1 MINIIYY
8 IIVNTLMSMFKIIF
22 NKIRSM
28 SVHGDDS
35 VLK

>member
-1 MINIIYY
+1 MMNAS
-8 IIVNTLMSMFKIIF
+8 MSMIKIIF

>member
-8 IIVNTLMSMFKIIF
+8 ITVNASMSMIKIIF
-22 NKIRSM
+22 NKIHYM